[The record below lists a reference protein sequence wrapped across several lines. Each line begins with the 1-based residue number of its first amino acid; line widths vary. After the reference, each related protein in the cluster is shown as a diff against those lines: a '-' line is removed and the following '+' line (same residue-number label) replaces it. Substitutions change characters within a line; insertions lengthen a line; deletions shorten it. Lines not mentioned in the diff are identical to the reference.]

1 MTGHQ
6 VVGGIDAIT
15 ITGSSGRLTLLVNPA
30 TYLPVQLSIG
40 PLQMHFQWLPPIP
53 ANLAE
58 LKVAVPAG
66 FQHVPPPTQK

>member
-40 PLQMHFQWLPPIP
+40 PLQMHFQWP
-53 ANLAE
+53 APT
-58 LKVAVPAG
+58 PA
-66 FQHVPPPTQK
+66 